1 MKKIQKYFTYT
12 GGILGCSAA
21 LSGISYFYYDLISKN
36 KETLHEPEAGM
47 ALFGIM
53 FSVVGSTFIGAF
65 LGAKLGYGVSTS
77 ISNIYDK
84 CFPTNISD
92 INVESND
99 EQQQISERTPLLR
112 NNDITNINSEQL
124 PIINQNHCQLTF
136 S

>member
-12 GGILGCSAA
+12 GGILGGSTA
-21 LSGISYFYYDLISKN
+21 LGGISYFYYDLISKN
-36 KETLHEPEAGM
+36 KEAFHDPEAGM

-53 FSVVGSTFIGAF
+53 FTIAGSPLIGAF
-65 LGAKLGYGVSTS
+65 LGSKLRYGIGTS

-92 INVESND
+92 INVESNN
-99 EQQQISERTPLLR
+99 EQQISERTPLLR
-112 NNDITNINSEQL
+112 NNDITSINSEQL

-136 S
+136 

>member
-12 GGILGCSAA
+12 GGILGGSTA

-36 KETLHEPEAGM
+36 KEAFHDPEAGM
-47 ALFGIM
+47 ALFGLMVGIT
-53 FSVVGSTFIGAF
+53 GSTFIGAF
-65 LGAKLGYGVSTS
+65 LGSKLGYGISTS

-92 INVESND
+92 INVESNN
-99 EQQQISERTPLLR
+99 EQQISERTPLLR
-112 NNDITNINSEQL
+112 NNDITSINSEQL
-124 PIINQNHCQLTF
+124 PIINENHCQLTF

>member
-1 MKKIQKYFTYT
+1 
-12 GGILGCSAA
+12 
-21 LSGISYFYYDLISKN
+21 
-36 KETLHEPEAGM
+36 M

-53 FSVVGSTFIGAF
+53 VSITGSTFIGAF
-65 LGAKLGYGVSTS
+65 LGSKLGYGISTS

-92 INVESND
+92 INVESNN
-99 EQQQISERTPLLR
+99 EQQISERTPLLR
-112 NNDITNINSEQL
+112 NNDITSINGEQL